1 MLRGTLD
8 PLDACRALSDVA
20 DIAVMRLRAAVTADF
35 EAQHGGF
42 PDHGL
47 AIVAFGKLGSR
58 ELTVTSDLDL
68 VLVYDAPAA
77 APSDGPRPLPAAT
90 WHIRLTQRLITAL
103 TSRTGEGKLY
113 EAVLRLRPAGN
124 DGPLAPHIDYP
135 CTSHRARTSILE
147 GQSASDRR
155 NIAMR

>member
-68 VLVYDAPAA
+68 VLVYDAPAD

-90 WHIRLTQRLITAL
+90 RSEEQ
-103 TSRTGEGKLY
+103 TSELQSL
-113 EAVLRLRPAGN
+113 LRLSYAVFC
-124 DGPLAPHIDYP
+124 LKKKQH
-135 CTSHRARTSILE
+135 
-147 GQSASDRR
+147 
-155 NIAMR
+155 